1 MKEDV
6 SLALFQFL
14 EYFPFSTVLSFFA
27 MLMVI
32 VFFVTSADSGAM
44 VVDTLASGGDTHTP
58 VWQRIF
64 WAGLMG
70 VVAITLL
77 LAGIIRPADRNYR
90 QRPAVCGC
98 AAVLDLR
105 TDQSPAD

>member
-44 VVDTLASGGDTHTP
+44 VVDTRRP
-58 VWQRIF
+58 
-64 WAGLMG
+64 
-70 VVAITLL
+70 
-77 LAGIIRPADRNYR
+77 AGIPTRRSGSGSSGPD
-90 QRPAVCGC
+90 
-98 AAVLDLR
+98 
-105 TDQSPAD
+105 

>member
-1 MKEDV
+1 LAAVVQEDV

-58 VWQRIF
+58 VWRRIF
-64 WAGLMG
+64 WAGRTG

-77 LAGIIRPADRNYR
+77 LAGGLPA
-90 QRPAVCGC
+90 P
-98 AAVLDLR
+98 R
-105 TDQSPAD
+105 TVTLPTAPPFA

>member
-1 MKEDV
+1 
-6 SLALFQFL
+6 
-14 EYFPFSTVLSFFA
+14 
-27 MLMVI
+27 
-32 VFFVTSADSGAM
+32 
-44 VVDTLASGGDTHTP
+44 
-58 VWQRIF
+58 
-64 WAGLMG
+64 MG